1 MNRKLKVLISLLKS
15 SAVVFGVMWLFLEP
29 ISILIKD
36 VGDIGWSIYFAMIA
50 ISIILSFILFYPK
63 SNFSKTISHYN
74 MTITFTDSDI
84 LEAKGNIL
92 IGASDTFDTELGDII
107 SPDSLQGQLV
117 SKVYNSDITVFDKD
131 VEEQLADKQY
141 EDDVLKSFGK
151 TKRYPLGTTL
161 CLCRNNCRYFMLAYS
176 EMRSDEKRVTTK
188 IESLWDSLTS
198 AWKVIRDKGNHS
210 ELHVPLIGTKYART
224 GLSNDLVI
232 KLIILSFIFEA
243 RNEGI
248 CEVLNIHIHKS
259 VKKEIDFVSL
269 REWIDSV

>member
-1 MNRKLKVLISLLKS
+1 MVHL
-15 SAVVFGVMWLFLEP
+15 
-29 ISILIKD
+29 
-36 VGDIGWSIYFAMIA
+36 FAMIA